1 MAIRFFDRF
10 EDGLQAQS
18 ALVQALG
25 LPAIDPAESQTD
37 AFHRF
42 FAWEEDGKILAT
54 AALYK
59 VYNQADAGFAGNL
72 DWVLDFASL
81 PDFLLQVEQEARTL
95 GFKRLIGPM
104 NGSTWVKHR
113 WMLPDEGTHS
123 PLFLGESQQP
133 AWYIPGL
140 ESCGWQVSDRYV
152 SQLTQ
157 LRAGTY
163 SGPLFPQLEIRNLDT
178 DRLEEEL
185 QVLHRFCMQAFSQ
198 NRHFVPISLPDFTA
212 RYLRFKSLFVPGLI
226 RLAEDKAGNL
236 KALFFCL
243 PDVLDPQRK
252 TLIVKTIAR
261 LPDPELKGI
270 SHLLFH
276 QVQEKALELGF
287 TQVIHAFM
295 HEANRSREMSG
306 GYGAETIRRY
316 ALWEKVL

>member
-18 ALVQALG
+18 ALVQTLG
-25 LPAIDPAESQTD
+25 LPAADPADSQTD
-37 AFHRF
+37 GFHRF
-42 FAWEEDGKILAT
+42 FDWEENGKILAT
-54 AALYK
+54 AALYR
-59 VYNQADAGFAGNL
+59 VYNQADAGFVGNL
-72 DWVLDFASL
+72 DWVSDFNSL
-81 PDFLLQVEQEARTL
+81 PDFFSQVEQEARNL
-95 GFKRLIGPM
+95 GLKKLIGPM

-113 WMLPDEGTHS
+113 WMLPDEAAHRS
-123 PLFLGESQQP
+123 VFLGESQQP

-157 LRAGTY
+157 LRACTY
-163 SGPLFPQLEIRNLDT
+163 SGPEFPDLVFRNLDVEK
-178 DRLEEEL
+178 LEKEL
-185 QVLHRFCMQAFSQ
+185 PQLHCFCMHVFSA
-198 NRHFVPISLPDFTA
+198 NRHFVPIGEEDFVA
-212 RYLRFKSLFVPGLI
+212 RYSRLKALFQPGLI
-226 RLAEDKAGNL
+226 RLAEDQEGNL

-243 PDVLDPQRK
+243 PDVLDSLRK
-252 TLIVKTIAR
+252 TLIIKTIAR

-276 QVQEKALELGF
+276 QVQEKALDLGF
-287 TQVIHAFM
+287 THVIHAFM

-306 GYGAETIRRY
+306 DYGAETIRRY